1 MFHTSGISIGTVAL
15 VGGAALIG
23 AGGAVAAS
31 AMTNSANAKLAAG
44 NSSASKRFQKFA
56 TQTANEGYGDEMA
69 AWSKLGGSQGALSK
83 NYMTGVDSAIT
94 QYETGVRNSIG
105 YAPDYSTSVKEID
118 SKWDKN
124 VSDFETKSKTVSE
137 DSAGQ
142 AIKFNQDNAQKYID
156 FANTLS
162 EANLAKSK
170 EMAFEAN
177 PYWERQIDAMGRANL
192 DALEGRIGADRQ
204 GQIARLAAE
213 SSLRNGSV
221 GGGEMAKNLTFR
233 DLGIDQYKAGLQA
246 QQDSRAL
253 NSDIYSQMIQ
263 GKQVQSEKVAD
274 WMGLSS
280 KQVIDA
286 NIATNLSALDAKN
299 TGLNRMFTAA
309 GNIFDKRFNMF
320 SNTASFRTTAAG
332 NQYGQDSA
340 TARAIAAGEA
350 AAAAERTNAQLG
362 IASTGLAGSY
372 ATNANAANS
381 SIAAANM
388 VNSTANNVSS
398 GLMTYASYKG
408 FQGGGNSSGLS
419 SNQITGMTNNGG
431 TYVTN
436 NGTYSAGSAADLSP
450 Y

>member
-1 MFHTSGISIGTVAL
+1 MFHTSGISIGTVAA
-15 VGGAALIG
+15 VAIGSAALS

-31 AMTNSANAKLAAG
+31 AMTNSANSKMAAG
-44 NSSASKRFQKFA
+44 NSSAAKKFQKFA
-56 TQTANEGYGDEMA
+56 TRTANEGYGDEMA
-69 AWSKLGGSQGALSK
+69 AWSKLNGAQGALSA
-83 NYMTGVDSAIT
+83 NYMTGVNSAIT
-94 QYETGVRNSIG
+94 AYQKGVKSSIG
-105 YAPDYSTSVKEID
+105 KYDASVKEID

-137 DSAGQ
+137 DSASQ
-142 AIKFNQDNAQKYID
+142 AIKFNEDNAQKYID

-162 EANLAKSK
+162 DANLAKSK
-170 EMAFEAN
+170 QMAFEAN
-177 PYWERQIDAMGRANL
+177 PYWERQIDAMGRFNL

-204 GQIARLAAE
+204 GQIARLSAE
-213 SSLRNGSV
+213 SSGRNGSV
-221 GGGEMAKNLTFR
+221 GGSEMARNLTFR

-253 NSDIYSQMIQ
+253 NTDIYSQMIQ
-263 GKQVQSEKVAD
+263 GKQVQSEKIAD

-280 KQVIDA
+280 KQVLDA
-286 NIATNLSALDAKN
+286 NIATNMSVLDAKN

-320 SNTASFRTTAAG
+320 TNSASFSTTAQG

-340 TARAIAAGEA
+340 TARSIAAGEA
-350 AAAAERTNAQLG
+350 AAAAERTNASLG

-398 GLMTYASYKG
+398 GLMTYATYKG
-408 FQGGGNSSGLS
+408 LQGGGTTTKTTAPPADTSA
-419 SNQITGMTNNGG
+419 TG
-431 TYVTN
+431 YQH
-436 NGTYSAGSAADLSP
+436 
-450 Y
+450 